1 MAELDRYVID
11 TNVIINL
18 LTNGE
23 TDKPEWFQRSHAL
36 WSAAEGGEFQA
47 CLSVVTVA
55 EVLAS
60 PRPSGKGNQVPEE
73 PRSSGLDGKRLIHGD
88 RC

>member
-18 LTNGE
+18 LTNSE
-23 TDKPEWFQRSHAL
+23 RDNPEWYQRSHAL

-47 CLSVVTVA
+47 CLSVVTGLFAFEGVVG
-55 EVLAS
+55 EVY
-60 PRPSGKGNQVPEE
+60 
-73 PRSSGLDGKRLIHGD
+73 
-88 RC
+88 